1 MAMTAKGEQIHAFW
15 KCMVAVYVVLGKM
28 SRGRAE
34 TKAYNELVAMYGEET
49 LRKELEIPNID

>member
-1 MAMTAKGEQIHAFW
+1 MTEKGKQIHAFW

-28 SRGRAE
+28 TRGRAE

-49 LRKELEIPNID
+49 LKKEFEI